1 MGILAQD
8 LTPLN
13 SGFPTALTPVSK
25 DQSAK
30 FFKITRTDTAQVVRA
45 VLPADATITGI
56 RIYGSTVSNAAT
68 TATATITV
76 TNNSGTVSTGTVDVK
91 TNGATTDFVQMSNLP
106 NIQPVPLAGDLQ
118 VKIQYAETGTASS
131 SGGPWVCMLEYVR

>member
-8 LTPLN
+8 FTSLN

-25 DQSAK
+25 DVSAK
-30 FFKITRTDTAQVVRA
+30 FFQVLRTDTAQMVRA
-45 VLPADATITGI
+45 VLPADCSVTGVTV
-56 RIYGSTVSNAAT
+56 YGSTVSNAAT
-68 TATATITV
+68 TATATVTI
-76 TNNSGTVSTGTVDVK
+76 TNNSGTISTGTVDVK
-91 TNGATTDFVQMSNLP
+91 TNGATTALVQMSNLP

-131 SGGPWVCMLEYVR
+131 SGGPWLFKVEYVR